1 MTMQLGSSATSL
13 LNTHAN
19 YSDTKRCI
27 AQRTIVES
35 RLFTSRNL
43 NARVALCAI
52 RSFGVELLQL
62 SWAGLLRHKHKIM
75 SAILNCEEIKAT
87 RLSISFHSLVSMQFC
102 FFSVFFLCWMLFARS
117 LTDLGGVNEIFW
129 RLDALRLFL
138 SYMFCFSLHLL
149 VRKAQLS
156 GQYLRASF
164 G

>member
-1 MTMQLGSSATSL
+1 MTMQLHSSATSL

-19 YSDTKRCI
+19 YSDTKWCI

-35 RLFTSRNL
+35 RLFTTRNL
-43 NARVALCAI
+43 NARVALCAK
-52 RSFGVELLQL
+52 RSFGVELPQL

-87 RLSISFHSLVSMQFC
+87 RLSISFHSLGSMQF
-102 FFSVFFLCWMLFARS
+102 FFLM
-117 LTDLGGVNEIFW
+117 
-129 RLDALRLFL
+129 LDALCAIIDGPWRYEWNILAARRFTNISFL
-138 SYMFCFSLHLL
+138 CFAFGFSLHLL